1 MHGARNWL
9 SDLHTVLTH
18 GDPAVLVTVARA
30 EGVTPRGAGAR
41 MIVVRD
47 RTFDTVGGGA
57 LELHAIDTA
66 RQMLRDNAATI
77 TRHLERID
85 IGIGAIATTRP
96 ANAPLSVEMANAFG
110 TASGATYPMDTARHD
125 GAVTLA
131 YERLTIADLG
141 WVSVLAKRLP
151 AGLATVRTVSFADT
165 SAVVLSDPPDGSGT
179 HPDCLLWDAGPLL
192 TETLVVAPFPVVL
205 FGAGHVG
212 AAIVRLLATLPCQ
225 AIWIDDRPALLE
237 AHAAQCGDPP
247 NVATLAIDDPVA
259 AVAHAPTHAH
269 YLVVT
274 HSDTLDQAIAEQVL
288 RRGDAASLGVI
299 GSKAKR
305 RVLAHWLAMRGID
318 PAHIALLRCPMG
330 LDGLRGD
337 APETIALSA
346 IAQLLLE
353 RESTVPAAGVMA

>member
-9 SDLHTVLTH
+9 TDLQTVLTH
-18 GDPAVLVTVARA
+18 GDPAVLVTVART
-30 EGVTPRGAGAR
+30 EGVTPRTAGAR

-57 LELHAIDTA
+57 VELHAIDTA
-66 RQMLRDNAATI
+66 RHMLRDNTAAV
-77 TRHLERID
+77 TRHLERIE
-85 IGIGAIATTRP
+85 IGIGAIAASRP
-96 ANAPLSVEMANAFG
+96 GAASTGGAFG
-110 TASGATYPMDTARHD
+110 ALPAAGSAFQNDATRHD

-151 AGLATVRTVSFADT
+151 AGLATVRTVSFADS
-165 SAVVLSDPPDGSGT
+165 SAVVLSDPQEGAGAQ
-179 HPDCLLWDAGPLL
+179 PDCLLWDAGPLL

-225 AIWIDDRPALLE
+225 ALWIDDRPALLE
-237 AHAAQCGDPP
+237 AHAGQCGDPP

-259 AVAHAPTHAH
+259 AVAQAPARAH

-274 HSDTLDQAIAEQVL
+274 HSDTLDQAIAEQIL

-318 PAHIALLRCPMG
+318 PAHIAMLRCPMG

-337 APETIALSA
+337 APEYIALSA

-353 RESTVPAAGVMA
+353 REGVAPTAGAPA

>member
-1 MHGARNWL
+1 MHGARTWL
-9 SDLHTVLTH
+9 TDLQQVLTH
-18 GDPAVLVTVARA
+18 GDPAVLVTMARA
-30 EGVTPRGAGAR
+30 EGVTPRGPGAR
-41 MIVVRD
+41 MIIVRD
-47 RTFDTVGGGA
+47 RTFDTIGGGA
-57 LELHAIDTA
+57 LERHAIDTA
-66 RQMLRDNAATI
+66 RQMLRDSTAAV

-85 IGIGAIATTRP
+85 IGIGTIATVRWHDDPRTEQ
-96 ANAPLSVEMANAFG
+96 STTTE
-110 TASGATYPMDTARHD
+110 TARHD

-151 AGLATVRTVSFADT
+151 AGLATVRTVSFADN
-165 SAVVLSDPPDGSGT
+165 SAVALSDPPDGSGA

-192 TETLVVAPFPVVL
+192 TETLVIAPFPVVL

-225 AIWIDDRPALLE
+225 ALWVDDRPALLE
-237 AHAAQCGDPP
+237 THASQCGDPP
-247 NVATLAIDDPVA
+247 NVTTLPIADPVA
-259 AVAHAPTHAH
+259 AVAQAPAQAH

-274 HSDTLDQAIAEQVL
+274 HSDALDQAIAEHVL
-288 RRGDAASLGVI
+288 RRGDAVSLAVI

-318 PAHIALLRCPMG
+318 PGHIARMRCPMG

-337 APETIALSA
+337 TPEYIAMSA
-346 IAQLLLE
+346 VAQLLLE
-353 RESTVPAAGVMA
+353 REQVVPPPAAQA